1 MDESQNYQMLIAGID
16 YMYDHYIIME
26 INSKKIEYLFDIIY
40 NNLIMDFEYFREY
53 LIKNYNELE
62 VVDLLNKINLEEQF
76 QDEQYVIINKQL
88 DIIDDYKKTMQ
99 LQLENMK
106 QKYFLEILKTYPN
119 LKYKS
124 AYDLDIALKKKD

>member
-1 MDESQNYQMLIAGID
+1 MDVSQNYQMLIAGID
-16 YMYDHYIIME
+16 FMYDHYIIME

-40 NNLIMDFEYFREY
+40 NNLIMDFEYLREY